1 MQNKNAFDWRGPSV
15 FSLDKK
21 MKQMASGARAGQL
34 ASQRAM
40 DKLSEKNKYSYTARG
55 KKVPRPKS
63 ELTKSGKAV
72 GIRLT
77 ESEYVEYMQL
87 GGGAWLRKLLQD
99 SRDKRKPNDRRN

>member
-1 MQNKNAFDWRGPSV
+1 LQANERWTN
-15 FSLDKK
+15 
-21 MKQMASGARAGQL
+21 L
-34 ASQRAM
+34 AS
-40 DKLSEKNKYSYTARG
+40 ENKYSYTARG